1 MKINILGLLLFL
13 FYFGNNFSAN
23 GQSDSIVAAKTPSVL
38 IVPYS
43 RMMHLSDADID
54 IANGSDMEIP
64 KMREIF
70 RKELIKSLNEK
81 FAYTSDLNESQHD
94 FVKSEEPG
102 SDAIYH
108 SLLYEQDSIYPLKN
122 PSRFAVKDSL
132 RPKDVKLSKNESKY
146 INVQVND
153 QYLVSDLSKQYKA
166 DYIIFL
172 NEFDI
177 KTHSDDCINLALQ
190 IYRRDLK
197 VHYSIFDKTGK
208 QVYGDVAVA
217 YFDSNSND
225 VKDISQKNFPAI
237 SDYILK
243 SFEKATK

>member
-1 MKINILGLLLFL
+1 MKNIILAALLIFSFIAKGQTDSVIN
-13 FYFGNNFSAN
+13 
-23 GQSDSIVAAKTPSVL
+23 TPTVL
-38 IVPYS
+38 IVPYN

-54 IANGSDMEIP
+54 IAQGSDMEIP

-70 RKELIKSLNEK
+70 RQQLIKSMNTK
-81 FAYTSDLNESQHD
+81 FASAYNLDETLHD
-94 FVKSEEPG
+94 YVKREEPG
-102 SDAIYH
+102 SDALYH
-108 SLLYEQDSIYPLKN
+108 SFLYESDSVYTLKN
-122 PSRFAVKDSL
+122 PSRFAVKDTL
-132 RPKDVKLSKNESKY
+132 RPKDMKQKKETKY
-146 INVQVND
+146 INVQIND
-153 QYLVSDLSKQYKA
+153 QYLISDLSKEYRS

-177 KTHSDDCINLALQ
+177 KTHADDCINLALQ

-197 VHYSIFDKTGK
+197 VHYSIFDKNGK

-225 VKDISQKNFPAI
+225 VKEISEKNFPVI

-243 SFEKATK
+243 SFERVVKK